1 MAASPQTVSSKVR
14 PDAEL
19 VAATAGV
26 KGQRVDEGTCFFPP
40 QVVTHFPNEFAI
52 EGGGFKLAKPLL
64 IKL

>member
-1 MAASPQTVSSKVR
+1 MGASTRAVSSKVR

-26 KGQRVDEGTCFFPP
+26 KGHRVDEGAGFFPP
-40 QVVTHFPNEFAI
+40 QVVAHFPNEFTI

-64 IKL
+64 VKL